1 MSNSY
6 VTHTQNKSSQ
16 HKITNKAVAISDS
29 DIYQL
34 SIRTASSTGVALSI
48 FTVECRNRKSTTDAS
63 LLSSVRDKFCAHGN
77 RLDIVVVS
85 KLATLRKSLDTADV
99 NVVQLCVENGT
110 VCIARLGP
118 EKDVPPVCK
127 PYLLCVIVC
136 DEEEIK
142 HTLRQAMG
150 EVYTKI

>member
-1 MSNSY
+1 M
-6 VTHTQNKSSQ
+6 
-16 HKITNKAVAISDS
+16 
-29 DIYQL
+29 
-34 SIRTASSTGVALSI
+34 ALSI

-110 VCIARLGP
+110 VCIIRLGP
-118 EKDVPPVCK
+118 DRDVPLVCK

-142 HTLRQAMG
+142 HTLQQTLG
-150 EVYTKI
+150 EVYSKFLQV